1 MTENSMDSSR
11 IIELMAKK
19 LGQHASVEELKELER
34 LVASNP
40 TYAWLEEIVGSLKGS
55 PEHFER
61 NIPGEELA
69 ESGWKQLAGR
79 LKADGGNGAGEGE
92 AVFEAAV
99 PRIGVW
105 WRWRWGWVAAAV
117 IVLLVGGGGAW
128 LFRGDGNP
136 FRVKYADKTLQVGYG
151 GRSKLVLSDGTT
163 VWLNAGSRL
172 IYPDLFTGD
181 RREVTL
187 EGEAFFDVAK
197 HVSMPFYV
205 HAGKIRVKVLG
216 TQFDIKAYREDAELS
231 TTLISGKI
239 QVMLDGDPD
248 KKIIL
253 KPHEKLTVVNS
264 LLETVD
270 VAKGAVSGK
279 ALHYLV
285 QGLPEAENDSLPE
298 TAWVENRLVVSDVT
312 FEELARMLERRYDVR
327 IDFEDER
334 LKAEHLSG
342 VFEKETIQQ
351 VLDILKMTT
360 KFKYSI
366 VGKKVRLMPD
376 L

>member
-11 IIELMAKK
+11 IIDLMAKK
-19 LGQHASVEELKELER
+19 LGQHASVEEQKELER
-34 LVASNP
+34 LIAANP

-61 NIPGEELA
+61 NIPVEELA
-69 ESGWKQLAGR
+69 DNGWRQLAGR
-79 LKADGGNGAGEGE
+79 LKADGGTSVDEGE
-92 AVFEAAV
+92 NVFEEAR

-105 WRWRWGWVAAAV
+105 RTWTRVAAV
-117 IVLLVGGGGAW
+117 VLVLLVGGGAAW
-128 LFRGDGNP
+128 FFRGDNNP
-136 FRVKYADKTLQVGYG
+136 FRVKFADKTLQVGYG

-197 HVSMPFYV
+197 HVSMPFLV
-205 HAGKIRVKVLG
+205 HAGKITVKVLG

-248 KKIIL
+248 KKITL

-264 LLETVD
+264 PVATMD
-270 VAKGAVSGK
+270 VGKGAVSGK

-298 TAWVENRLVVSDVT
+298 TAWVDNKLVVSDIT

-327 IDFEDER
+327 IDFEDDR

>member
-34 LVASNP
+34 LVAANP

-61 NIPGEELA
+61 NIPVEELA
-69 ESGWKQLAGR
+69 DSGWRQLAGR
-79 LKADGGNGAGEGE
+79 LKADGGTSADGGET
-92 AVFEAAV
+92 VFEEAA
-99 PRIGVW
+99 PRIGVRRI
-105 WRWRWGWVAAAV
+105 WRRVAAAV
-117 IVLLVGGGGAW
+117 IVLLVGGGGVW

-136 FRVKYADKTLQVGYG
+136 FRVKSADKTVQVGYG

-197 HVSMPFYV
+197 HVSMPFFV
-205 HAGKIRVKVLG
+205 HAGKITVKVLG
-216 TQFDIKAYREDAELS
+216 TRFDIKAYREDAELS

-253 KPHEKLTVVNS
+253 KPHEKLTVVNAPV
-264 LLETVD
+264 EKMEA
-270 VAKGAVSGK
+270 AKGAVSGK

-285 QGLPEAENDSLPE
+285 QGLPEAGNDSLSE
-298 TAWVENRLVVSDVT
+298 TAWVDNKLVVSDIT

-327 IDFEDER
+327 IDFEDGR
-334 LKAEHLSG
+334 LKEEHLSG

>member
-34 LVASNP
+34 LVAANP
-40 TYAWLEEIVGSLKGS
+40 TYAWLEEVVGSLKGS

-69 ESGWKQLAGR
+69 DSGWRQLAGR
-79 LKADGGNGAGEGE
+79 LKEDGRTGADVGET
-92 AVFEAAV
+92 VFEEGV

-105 WRWRWGWVAAAV
+105 RIWRRVAAAV
-117 IVLLVGGGGAW
+117 IVLLVGGAGVW

-136 FRVKYADKTLQVGYG
+136 FRVKHADKTLQVGNG
-151 GRSKLVLSDGTT
+151 GRSMLVLSDGTT

-197 HVSMPFYV
+197 HVSMPFFV
-205 HAGKIRVKVLG
+205 HAGKITVKVLG
-216 TQFDIKAYREDAELS
+216 TRFDIKAYREDAELS

-239 QVMLDGDPD
+239 QVMLDGDPE

-264 LLETVD
+264 PVEKIE

-298 TAWVENRLVVSDVT
+298 TAWVDNRLVVSDIT
-312 FEELARMLERRYDVR
+312 FGELARMLERRYDVR

>member
-1 MTENSMDSSR
+1 
-11 IIELMAKK
+11 
-19 LGQHASVEELKELER
+19 
-34 LVASNP
+34 
-40 TYAWLEEIVGSLKGS
+40 
-55 PEHFER
+55 
-61 NIPGEELA
+61 
-69 ESGWKQLAGR
+69 
-79 LKADGGNGAGEGE
+79 
-92 AVFEAAV
+92 
-99 PRIGVW
+99 
-105 WRWRWGWVAAAV
+105 
-117 IVLLVGGGGAW
+117 
-128 LFRGDGNP
+128 
-136 FRVKYADKTLQVGYG
+136 
-151 GRSKLVLSDGTT
+151 
-163 VWLNAGSRL
+163 
-172 IYPDLFTGD
+172 
-181 RREVTL
+181 
-187 EGEAFFDVAK
+187 
-197 HVSMPFYV
+197 MPFLV
-205 HAGKIRVKVLG
+205 HAGKITVKVLG

-248 KKIIL
+248 KKITL

-264 LLETVD
+264 AVATMD
-270 VAKGAVSGK
+270 VVKGAVSGK

-298 TAWVENRLVVSDVT
+298 TAWVENKLVVSDIT

-327 IDFEDER
+327 IDFEDDR
-334 LKAEHLSG
+334 LKVEHLSG

>member
-1 MTENSMDSSR
+1 
-11 IIELMAKK
+11 MAKK

-34 LVASNP
+34 LVAANP

-69 ESGWKQLAGR
+69 ESGWNQLAGR
-79 LKADGGNGAGEGE
+79 LKADGGTGAGEGEAE

-105 WRWRWGWVAAAV
+105 RTWKWVAAAV
-117 IVLLVGGGGAW
+117 IVLLVGGGGVL

-197 HVSMPFYV
+197 HVSMPFLV
-205 HAGKIRVKVLG
+205 HAGKITVKVLG

-264 LLETVD
+264 QLEVPD
-270 VAKGAVSGK
+270 GGK
-279 ALHYLV
+279 EAGSEKVLHYLV
-285 QGLPEAENDSLPE
+285 QGLPEAESDSLPE
-298 TAWVENRLVVSDVT
+298 TAWVDNRLVVSDVT
-312 FEELARMLERRYDVR
+312 FDDLARMLERRYDVR

>member
-19 LGQHASVEELKELER
+19 LGQDASVEELKELER
-34 LVASNP
+34 LIAANP

-61 NIPGEELA
+61 NIPVEELA
-69 ESGWKQLAGR
+69 DSGWRQLAGR
-79 LKADGGNGAGEGE
+79 LKADGGAVAGEGE
-92 AVFEAAV
+92 IVFEEEAPKV
-99 PRIGVW
+99 GM
-105 WRWRWGWVAAAV
+105 RWMWKRVAAAV
-117 IVLLVGGGGAW
+117 IVVLVGGGSIW
-128 LFRGDGNP
+128 YLRGDRNP
-136 FRVKYADKTLQVGYG
+136 FRVKYTDKVLEVGYG
-151 GRSKLVLSDGTT
+151 GRSKLVLGDGTT
-163 VWLNAGSRL
+163 VWLNAGSKL
-172 IYPDLFTGD
+172 IYPDVFTGD

-187 EGEAFFDVAK
+187 EGEAYFDVAK
-197 HVSMPFYV
+197 HVSMPFFV
-205 HAGKIRVKVLG
+205 HAGKITVKVLG
-216 TQFDIKAYREDAELS
+216 TRFDIKAYKDDAELS

-239 QVMLDGDPD
+239 QVILDGDPE
-248 KKIIL
+248 KKVIL
-253 KPHEKLTVVNS
+253 KPHEMLTVVNS
-264 LLETVD
+264 RMETTD
-270 VAKGAVSGK
+270 AAKGVVTGK

-285 QGLPEAENDSLPE
+285 QGLPEDGSDSLPE
-298 TAWVENRLVVSDVT
+298 TAWVDNRLVVSDIT
-312 FEELARMLERRYDVR
+312 FEELAKTLERRYDVR

-334 LKAEHLSG
+334 LKSEHLSG

-351 VLDILKMTT
+351 VLDILQLTT